1 MPASPLE
8 VVWLGRVPYAEAL
21 RRQEAEVAARVA
33 GAGRD
38 VLLLLE
44 HPTVITLG
52 RSSDAANLR
61 LAPDAL
67 AARGIA
73 LHHVARGGDVTLHAP
88 GQLVGYL
95 VMDLRARGEADLHRF
110 VRRTEAALMTALA
123 ALGLETRRIEGRTGV
138 FMPGVEGARDRKIAS
153 IGVGVRRWVTYH
165 GFALNVTTDLSA
177 FDLIVPC
184 GLDDVDMTSV
194 ARELGAGPLGLD
206 ARVRGHVADAF
217 VSTFADRRAG
227 SAGSLPSERCPGA

>member
-1 MPASPLE
+1 VASPLE
-8 VVWLGRVPYAEAL
+8 VVWLGRVPYADAL

-33 GAGRD
+33 GRRRD

-52 RSSDAANLR
+52 RSSDEANLR
-61 LAPDAL
+61 LAPEAL
-67 AARGIA
+67 AARGVE

-110 VRRTEAALMTALA
+110 VRRMETALMEALGA
-123 ALGLETRRIEGRTGV
+123 IGLETRRIDGRTGV
-138 FMPGVEGARDRKIAS
+138 FMPAVPGGRDRKIAS

-184 GLDDVDMTSV
+184 GLEDVDMTSV
-194 ARELGAGPLGLD
+194 ARELDAGPLGLD
-206 ARVRGHVADAF
+206 ARVRAHIAEAF
-217 VSTFADRRAG
+217 VATFAKRRAR
-227 SAGSLPSERCPGA
+227 SPGSLPSERCPGA